1 MADSTSRGHL
11 FTRNRT
17 EEYEDRKHIASMTPS
32 LSRFASCL
40 KEKFSKMRLERVNT
54 DIFWRSHIYA
64 NVGAKVFQVMQ
75 QARVSYADVITH
87 NIH

>member
-1 MADSTSRGHL
+1 
-11 FTRNRT
+11 
-17 EEYEDRKHIASMTPS
+17 
-32 LSRFASCL
+32 
-40 KEKFSKMRLERVNT
+40 MRLERVNT